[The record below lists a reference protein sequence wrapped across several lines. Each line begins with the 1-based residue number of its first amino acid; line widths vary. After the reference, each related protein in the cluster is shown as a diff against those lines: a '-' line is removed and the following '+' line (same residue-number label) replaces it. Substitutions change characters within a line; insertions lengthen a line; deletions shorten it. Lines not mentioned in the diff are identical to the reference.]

1 MAMIYLDNENKVQYT
16 DDYNT
21 ILIQSLGQVLLSRKG
36 ELSFYADKGINWKSI
51 EQGYGDI
58 DFELSSVLKLF
69 EDRFKDLKYTY
80 FNHGNI
86 LDIKIDVI
94 FLDDEQRTLTIN
106 KRIK

>member
-1 MAMIYLDNENKVQYT
+1 MAMIYLDNDNKVQYT
-16 DDYNT
+16 NDYNT

-69 EDRFKDLKYTY
+69 EDRFKDLKYEY
-80 FNHGNI
+80 SNNGNV